1 MIDELIDEIFCLA
14 DHVEPDA
21 NAVREWFFETPLFPY
36 GNTARELVQANR
48 GDAVIAFLKRILR
61 DAERDAAS
69 SAGRVLVQHAAMASA
84 IGAR

>member
-1 MIDELIDEIFCLA
+1 MIDELIYEIVCLA
-14 DHVEPDA
+14 DRVEPDA
-21 NAVREWFFETPLFPY
+21 DAVREWFFETPLFPY

-48 GDAVIAFLKRILR
+48 GDAVIVFLKRILR

-69 SAGRVLVQHAAMASA
+69 PASRVFVQHAAMASA